1 MSTSRRIIPVTLDDL
16 TSDRRVISGASLKVP
31 DANQQIDLH
40 YGTQIIWRAT
50 ILEGA
55 VSTAFN
61 PVSPCT
67 WMFGI
72 DYEPFSDDP
81 DYVLSQDDQF
91 NIGVADWADLNEPAG
106 KICWR
111 SSLATKELLDGLKL
125 RSENRVL
132 MYANLWMLSADGNVV
147 WAWPVYVNKVHV
159 DPTTA
164 VPVDSITHLTTEAA
178 AASYVPKWGD
188 QARWKWTGSG
198 WSYLFSDNYWREL
211 TPTLVDG
218 NPVIGWGNPEANS

>member
-1 MSTSRRIIPVTLDDL
+1 MSTSRRIIPVTLNDL
-16 TSDRRVISGASLKVP
+16 TSDRRVISGTSLVLP
-31 DANQQIDLH
+31 DANQQLDLY

-50 ILEGA
+50 LLEGA
-55 VSTAFN
+55 ITTAFN

-72 DYEPFSDDP
+72 DYVPFSDAT
-81 DYVLSQDDQF
+81 DYVLSEDDQF
-91 NIGVADWADLNEPAG
+91 NIAADWDDLNEPGG

-111 SSLATKELLDGLKL
+111 ANLATSELRAGLKL
-125 RSENRVL
+125 HSANRVL

-164 VPVDSITHLTTEAA
+164 VPVDGITHLTTEAA
-178 AASYVPKWGD
+178 AASYVPIWGD
-188 QARWKWTGSG
+188 KARWKWSGTG
-198 WSYLFSDNYWREL
+198 WKYLFSDNNWREL
-211 TPTLVDG
+211 VPTLVDG
-218 NPVIGWGNPEANS
+218 NPVIAWGNPEENS

>member
-16 TSDRRVISGASLKVP
+16 TSDRRVISGTSLRIP
-31 DANQQIDLH
+31 DANQQLDLY
-40 YGTQIIWRAT
+40 YGTQNIFRAT

-55 VSTAFN
+55 VATAFN

-72 DYEPFSDDP
+72 DYVAFSDNP
-81 DYVLSQDDQF
+81 DYVVTFDADFNLIDD
-91 NIGVADWADLNEPAG
+91 WSELNEPAG

-111 SSLATKELLDGLKL
+111 ANLATTELKAGLKL
-125 RSENRVL
+125 HAGNRVL
-132 MYANLWMLSADGNVV
+132 MYANLWMLTADGNVV
-147 WAWPVYVNKVHV
+147 WSWPVYVNKVHV

-164 VPVDSITHLTTEAA
+164 VQVDGITHLTTEAA
-178 AASYVPKWGD
+178 AAQYVPIWGD
-188 QARWKWTGSG
+188 QARWKWTGTG
-198 WSYLFSDNYWREL
+198 WKYLFSDNYWREL

-218 NPVIGWGNPEANS
+218 NPVIAWGNPEANT